1 MTSWFPAVK
10 YGKRVLPDQI
20 KRLTVLT
27 GINASYT
34 RLAGTYVIEY
44 NEAIKYPIFIDG
56 GY

>member
-10 YGKRVLPDQI
+10 YGKHVLPDQI

-44 NEAIKYPIFIDG
+44 NEAIKYPTFIDG